1 MRGYIIA
8 TSRHST
14 TCQQADNMPKTKQI
28 GGRAKQRRPQADRPE
43 NIGADPEPETAE
55 RDKSL
60 QSSISSV
67 DGIPETQQDTL
78 DTQRQPS
85 SEEEATRQ
93 QKKRVRVSKKEI
105 PEYRWT
111 DEGERG
117 LADLIKEYPQLYDK
131 KQKEWL
137 NVATKN
143 SLWNRV
149 GEQLNPPATGPQC
162 KKHYENMRTRVGKIL
177 KKEKKSG
184 ASQPERSAR
193 DDEIMETWSFLTQH
207 IVRGKTIPSEQF
219 AVPESATVTSSDDE
233 DNDVQSTGSQS
244 QAFTTTGKGKGKRS
258 RPPTTET
265 ATTTAVTT
273 TTSGVTHIDLSEA
286 VRQILSKADSQGASH
301 SYTGHQKIVHDFVCL
316 LEGHM
321 QGIPEESW
329 HEFQID
335 CLNLVHRYRQRRP
348 LFQQSQQQPP
358 MIWQGPQ
365 QQQPWQ
371 PLQQQQFWHPPQ
383 PATWQAPPQQQQQQQ
398 PPASQPAPQPWLP
411 PQPPLASQSSG
422 SVGSI
427 LERSSPSTP
436 FTSKDLNTPKVH
448 RVSPGSGPSISKDT
462 E

>member
-1 MRGYIIA
+1 MA
-8 TSRHST
+8 SLRHSRIHLT
-14 TCQQADNMPKTKQI
+14 PRDSHPVRKRLP
-28 GGRAKQRRPQADRPE
+28 GSRRS
-43 NIGADPEPETAE
+43 G
-55 RDKSL
+55 S
-60 QSSISSV
+60 
-67 DGIPETQQDTL
+67 
-78 DTQRQPS
+78 
-85 SEEEATRQ
+85 
-93 QKKRVRVSKKEI
+93 VSKKEI

-207 IVRGKTIPSEQF
+207 IVRGKTVPSEQF

-358 MIWQGPQ
+358 MVWQGPQ

-398 PPASQPAPQPWLP
+398 QPPASQPAPQPLLP

-422 SVGSI
+422 QSSWTRTTEWEPRMPPAPSATLVQ
-427 LERSSPSTP
+427 SPSPTP
-436 FTSKDLNTPKVH
+436 L
-448 RVSPGSGPSISKDT
+448 VSPSVILKTPVTSPSFLA
-462 E
+462 

>member
-1 MRGYIIA
+1 
-8 TSRHST
+8 
-14 TCQQADNMPKTKQI
+14 MPKTKQI

-143 SLWNRV
+143 SLWNR
-149 GEQLNPPATGPQC
+149 
-162 KKHYENMRTRVGKIL
+162 
-177 KKEKKSG
+177 
-184 ASQPERSAR
+184 
-193 DDEIMETWSFLTQH
+193 
-207 IVRGKTIPSEQF
+207 
-219 AVPESATVTSSDDE
+219 SATVTSSDDE

-244 QAFTTTGKGKGKRS
+244 QAFTTTGKGKGSGPGPNNRDS
-258 RPPTTET
+258 HHNRRHYHHI
-265 ATTTAVTT
+265 
-273 TTSGVTHIDLSEA
+273 GVTHIDLSEA

-398 PPASQPAPQPWLP
+398 QPPASQPAPQPLLP
-411 PQPPLASQSSG
+411 PQPPLASQSSGQSSWTRTTEWEPRMPPAPSATLVQSPSPTPLVSPSVILKTPVTSPSFPGLTPG